1 MTPLALALTL
11 VAAAPDHHEKPN
23 GADGWVS
30 IFDGKT
36 LDGWKAAENPDSFR
50 VEDGAVVAEGPR
62 AHLFHAQELTD
73 FAFECEVKTAEG
85 SNAGIFICSAFQEE
99 GWPQQGYEV
108 QVNISHKDPRKTGS
122 LYKTV
127 DILIPWAK
135 DGRWYKQSIEVR
147 GKDVTV
153 AVDGKIMY
161 RYTEPDGVTGPKRIQ
176 RGVLALQAHDPD
188 SVVYFRNLKLKD
200 LSGE

>member
-1 MTPLALALTL
+1 MTPLTLALTL
-11 VAAAPDHHEKPN
+11 VAAAPDHHEK
-23 GADGWVS
+23 GEADGWVS

-50 VEDGAVVAEGPR
+50 VEDGVIVADGPR
-62 AHLFHAQELTD
+62 AHLFHTQELTD
-73 FAFECEVKTAEG
+73 FAFECEVKTTEG

-108 QVNISHKDPRKTGS
+108 QVNVSHPDPRKTGS

-135 DGRWYKQSIEVR
+135 DGHWYKQSIEVR

-176 RGVLALQAHDPD
+176 KGVLALQAHDPD
-188 SVVYFRNLKLKD
+188 SVVYFRNLKIKD